1 MEKITLSNSA
11 LRIEPGTTKNAIKV
25 LKIEGPA
32 SFLKKSFDAIAAIIK
47 RFFREYL
54 FLKFIYLRS
63 NKGEIIKKI
72 HGNPMIL
79 DLNDLG
85 ISRELALYGEHE
97 HNSTNEV
104 KKLVKPGMRILEVG
118 ANIGYY
124 AVLETKL
131 AGENGYLYA
140 FEPSPFNFNLLKR
153 NIELNEIKNAE
164 IYQKAAGAE
173 NERSKFFVANKS
185 NLSSFIKRDDMDMYH
200 NGKIIDVE
208 IIKLDDYLKDKEV
221 DFIRMD
227 VEGYEKEILKGLE
240 MTMQTKHPKHFFIE
254 IHSDLLH
261 KKSSSAK
268 EVLNY
273 LNKFGYEVIKSFYR
287 GKSEI
292 FADNT
297 EKLLSHPLLEKG
309 YWETFFEYKRY

>member
-1 MEKITLSNSA
+1 MEKITLFNSA
-11 LRIEPGTTKNAIKV
+11 LKVEPGAVKNAIGV
-25 LKIEGPA
+25 LKTEGIA
-32 SFLKKSFDAIAAIIK
+32 SFIKKSVKTTALIIK

-54 FLKFIYLRS
+54 VLKLIYLKS
-63 NKGEIIKKI
+63 NKGEIVKKI

-97 HNSTNEV
+97 HNSTKEV
-104 KKLVKPGMRILEVG
+104 KKLVKPGMKILEVG

-153 NIELNEIKNAE
+153 NIELNKIKNAE
-164 IYQKAAGAE
+164 VYQKAAGAE
-173 NERSKFFVANKS
+173 NEMAKFYVANKS
-185 NLSSFIKRDDMDMYH
+185 NLSSFIKRDDMDMYR

-208 IIKLDDYLKDKEV
+208 IIKLDDFLKNKDV

-227 VEGYEKEILKGLE
+227 VEGYEKEILRGIE
-240 MTMQTKHPKHFFIE
+240 ETMKTQHPKHFFIE
-254 IHSDLLH
+254 IHSELLH
-261 KKSSSAK
+261 KKNSSAG
-268 EVLNY
+268 EILEY
-273 LNKFGYEVIKSFYR
+273 LNNFGYEVIRSFYR
-287 GKSEI
+287 GSSKTMVSSTKE
-292 FADNT
+292 
-297 EKLLSHPLLEKG
+297 LLNHPLLEVG
-309 YWETFFEYKRY
+309 YWETFFEYKK

>member
-1 MEKITLSNSA
+1 MEKITLLNSA
-11 LRIEPGTTKNAIKV
+11 LKIEPGTFKNAIK
-25 LKIEGPA
+25 IFRTEGFM
-32 SFLKKSFDAIAAIIK
+32 SFLKKLVDAIILIVK

-54 FLKFIYLRS
+54 VLKFIYLKS
-63 NKGEIIKKI
+63 NKGEITKKI

-85 ISRELALYGEHE
+85 ISRELAIYGEHE

-104 KKLVKPGMRILEVG
+104 KKLVKPGMKILEVG

-140 FEPSPFNFNLLKR
+140 IEPSPFNFNLLKR
-153 NIELNEIKNAE
+153 NIGLNKIKNAE

-173 NERSKFFVANKS
+173 KEMAKFYVANKS

-208 IIKLDDYLKDKEV
+208 IIKLDDFLENKTV

-227 VEGYEKEILKGLE
+227 VEGYEKEILKGME
-240 MTMQTKHPKHFFIE
+240 GTMKTQHPKHFFIE
-254 IHSDLLH
+254 IHSELLH
-261 KKSSSAK
+261 KKDSSAR
-268 EVLNY
+268 EILDY

-287 GKSEI
+287 GNSKTAASDAKE
-292 FADNT
+292 
-297 EKLLSHPLLEKG
+297 LLTHPLLETG
-309 YWETFFEYKRY
+309 YWETFFEYKG